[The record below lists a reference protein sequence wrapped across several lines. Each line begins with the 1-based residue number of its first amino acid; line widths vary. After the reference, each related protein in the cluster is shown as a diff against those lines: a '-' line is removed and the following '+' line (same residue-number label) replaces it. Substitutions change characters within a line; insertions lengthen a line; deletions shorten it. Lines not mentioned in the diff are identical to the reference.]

1 MEKDGKTIKLRTE
14 FGGLIRKY
22 RLKLKLSQEMLAE
35 KADIHRTYVSDIEL
49 GKVDI
54 SISVAYKIAKAL
66 NLSLNRLAK
75 EAEEKINK

>member
-14 FGGLIRKY
+14 FGMLIRKY
-22 RLKLKLSQEMLAE
+22 RLKLKLSQEILAE

-66 NLSLNRLAK
+66 NLSFNRLAK
-75 EAEEKINK
+75 EVEANI

>member
-1 MEKDGKTIKLRTE
+1 MEKDGKTIKLRME
-14 FGGLIRKY
+14 FGRLIRKY
-22 RLKLKLSQEMLAE
+22 RLKLKLSQEILAE

-66 NLSLNRLAK
+66 NLSFNRLAK
-75 EAEEKINK
+75 EAEEEIN

>member
-1 MEKDGKTIKLRTE
+1 MEKDGKTIKLRIE
-14 FGGLIRKY
+14 FGKLIRKY
-22 RLKLKLSQEMLAE
+22 RLKLKLSQEILAE

-66 NLSLNRLAK
+66 ILSFNRLAK
-75 EAEEKINK
+75 EAEGKIY

>member
-1 MEKDGKTIKLRTE
+1 MNTAGKTIKLRTV

-22 RLKLKLSQEMLAE
+22 RLKLNLSQETLAE

-54 SISVAYKIAKAL
+54 SITVAYRLAAAI
-66 NLSLNRLAK
+66 NLSFSRLAK
-75 EAEEKINK
+75 EAEEAL

>member
-1 MEKDGKTIKLRTE
+1 MTMTGKTIKLRIV

-22 RLKLKLSQEMLAE
+22 RLKLKLSQETLAE

-54 SISVAYKIAKAL
+54 SITVAYRLATAI
-66 NLSLNRLAK
+66 NLSFARLAK
-75 EAEEKINK
+75 EAEDAL